1 MSASNHLLRL
11 GAALVIGGALTT
23 CVISPL
29 DDPRIGVVTMTWT
42 LDGSSDPGRCA
53 DTGTELVHVVVRDA
67 SESVAVDSF
76 VPCERF
82 GERYLLHRGWY
93 MGTLTPVDARLAATA
108 ASRDTYW
115 FFVGVSTD
123 TRVFVDLPARL
134 PVD

>member
-1 MSASNHLLRL
+1 MRAPNGLLRL
-11 GAALVIGGALTT
+11 GSALFLGAVLTT

-29 DDPRIGVVTMTWT
+29 DDPRIGVVTLTWT
-42 LDGSSDPGRCA
+42 LDGSSDPARCEA
-53 DTGTELVHVVVRDA
+53 TGTELVHVLLRDA
-67 SESVAVDSF
+67 SDSVAVDSF

-93 MGTLTPVDARLAATA
+93 TGTLTPVDARLAATA
-108 ASRDTYW
+108 ASRDTVW

-123 TRVFVDLPARL
+123 ARVFVDLPARL